1 MAVRRPVYWDGTNI
15 RECSDA
21 MITQYK
27 NQMKYLYGLNPSV
40 QLSVVASAGNLGT
53 ISDTRLQAGTYL
65 TSTTA
70 YPTEASTSE
79 PSVVTVNYAKINQ
92 AYSTVTSP
100 VDTNN
105 VAYPAYSDN
114 GNIRAFTQTDFYD
127 TFVYPVI
134 DELTN
139 GTDQSGTYRIHTA
152 TTLTGHTLISATP
165 VFIDTRAN
173 TAAYTAA
180 GIPEAQDQPV
190 TITNFYLFRTNAT
203 GFQSYTAPLQVR
215 TDGNLQTYSTGN
227 FDALLE
233 DTVRYV
239 AANTTGSKIS
249 YNLNGAGNN
258 RGSGMTNTQ
267 LTGGSGNYQ
276 ILFVNTDDYRAQ
288 EFPDGTATTIA
299 TNYLKITQV

>member
-1 MAVRRPVYWDGTNI
+1 MAVRRPVYWDGTNV

-27 NQMKYLYGLNPSV
+27 AQMKHLYGLNPSV
-40 QLSVVASAGNLGT
+40 NVSQVASAGNLGT
-53 ISDTRLQAGTYL
+53 ISDTRLQAGAYL

-70 YPTEASTSE
+70 YPAETSTGE
-79 PSVVTVNYAKINQ
+79 PSVVTVNYARLNQ
-92 AYSTVTSP
+92 SYSTVSAP

-105 VAYPAYSDN
+105 VAYPVYSDN
-114 GNIRAFTQTDFYD
+114 GNLRAFTQTDFYD

-180 GIPEAQDQPV
+180 GIPEVQDQPT
-190 TITNFYLFRTNAT
+190 TITNFYLFRTDASAS
-203 GFQSYTAPLQVR
+203 QSYTPPLQIR
-215 TDGNLQTYSTGN
+215 TDGNLQEYSVGN

-233 DTVRYV
+233 DNIRYV
-239 AANTTGSKIS
+239 AANVTGSKITYS
-249 YNLNGAGNN
+249 LSSGNN

-288 EFPDGTATTIA
+288 EFPDGTAATIA
-299 TNYLKITQV
+299 TTYLKITQT